1 MSIPLV
7 QGRTRTL
14 TQIPGGHALVHQNDS
29 SSLANGLMD
38 TARILIARSQQR
50 RELGELTGDILKD
63 IGVSREEAQRE
74 AAKPFWRR

>member
-7 QGRTRTL
+7 QGWTRTL
-14 TQIPGGHALVHQNDS
+14 TQILGGHALVHQNDS

-38 TARILIARSQQR
+38 TARIWIARSRQR

-74 AAKPFWRR
+74 AAKPFWRG